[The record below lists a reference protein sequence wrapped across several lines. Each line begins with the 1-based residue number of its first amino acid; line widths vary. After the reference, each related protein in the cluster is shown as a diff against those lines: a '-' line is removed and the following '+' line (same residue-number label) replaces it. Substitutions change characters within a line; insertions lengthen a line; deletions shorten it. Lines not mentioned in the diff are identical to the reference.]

1 MNNCRFC
8 EKPEDGK
15 IEMIV
20 DSESVQTCCVW
31 DLYFQI
37 EENEDWDSIDFKN
50 LKQQYCI
57 IVLTTYTLDLQLEL
71 QKLT

>member
-8 EKPEDGK
+8 EKPEEGK

-20 DSESVQTCCVW
+20 DSKSVHTCCVW

-37 EENEDWDSIDFKN
+37 EETEDWDSEYFKN
-50 LKQQYCI
+50 FKMI
-57 IVLTTYTLDLQLEL
+57 AFSS
-71 QKLT
+71 

>member
-8 EKPEDGK
+8 EKPEEGK

-20 DSESVQTCCVW
+20 DSKSVKTCCVW

-37 EENEDWDSIDFKN
+37 KEKEDWDSEEFKN
-50 LKQQYCI
+50 FKM
-57 IVLTTYTLDLQLEL
+57 IVFSS
-71 QKLT
+71 